1 MLIQNM
7 NAKNLLIIFVI
18 FLFLIISAACL
29 MNWQSR
35 NSLSVVYMSTGEV
48 YIGNLSY
55 FPKPIL
61 TNAYQFLPGSDGSYQ
76 LVPVSEA
83 LWAPKAMYLNSE
95 QVIFSGPVEESSKV
109 VQAIN
114 NKGSEPK

>member
-1 MLIQNM
+1 M
-7 NAKNLLIIFVI
+7 NAKNFLIIFAVFFLLMI
-18 FLFLIISAACL
+18 FAVCL

-48 YIGNLSY
+48 YVGNLSY
-55 FPKPIL
+55 FPKLVL
-61 TNAYQFLPGSDGSYQ
+61 TNAYQFQAGSDGSYQ

-83 LWAPKAMYLNSE
+83 LWAPKAMYLNPE